1 METRKRQVEVKEG
14 DVMKVSPR
22 LTNEPDWVEGV
33 VIDIENNPFRG
44 LVIAIKDKAGRIFFG
59 EAEYFAFA

>member
-1 METRKRQVEVKEG
+1 MKKEDIEKIVKEG
-14 DVMKVSPR
+14 DIMKVSPR
-22 LTNEPDWVEGV
+22 LTNESDWIEGI

-44 LVIAIKDKAGRIFFG
+44 LIIAIKDKSGRIFFG

>member
-1 METRKRQVEVKEG
+1 MKAKKTEIKVKKG

-33 VIDIENNPFRG
+33 VIDIEKNPFRG
-44 LVIAIKDKAGRIFFG
+44 IVIAIKDKTGRIFFG